1 MTNLVRKINKKVIC
15 DTYTCR
21 NMAMF
26 EIGHSVAKFS
36 NMQVC
41 SECLSAIISEG
52 AKFFADNVISG
63 SEDTSTPET
72 KTSDV
77 ADSVQQATG
86 EMKVAEDG
94 QIVVEIPDTAEEKSA
109 KNEKNEKNEKKLREN
124 YENGTNSEPIMQ
136 EKSTKNTKIYICK
149 SCNKNFKDLKEYRS
163 HVLTC
168 ARNMKAKRGE

>member
-52 AKFFADNVISG
+52 AKFFTDNVTSG
-63 SEDTSTPET
+63 SEDTGTPET
-72 KTSDV
+72 KTSDA

-86 EMKVAEDG
+86 EMKIAEDG
-94 QIVVEIPDTAEEKSA
+94 QIVVEIPDTAEEKSTENK
-109 KNEKNEKNEKKLREN
+109 KNEKNLREN

>member
-41 SECLSAIISEG
+41 SECLSAIINEG
-52 AKFFADNVISG
+52 AKFFADNVISSG
-63 SEDTSTPET
+63 EDVDTPET
-72 KTSDV
+72 KISD
-77 ADSVQQATG
+77 ATDSVQQATG
-86 EMKVAEDG
+86 EMKVVEDG
-94 QIVVEIPDTAEEKSA
+94 QIMVVISDTAEGKSA
-109 KNEKNEKNEKKLREN
+109 ENKKNKKNLQGD

-168 ARNMKAKRGE
+168 ARSMKAKRGE